1 MIGLIYIRY
10 SRKSSEAKERQIASI
25 ADQNKE
31 CETVE
36 YREGLNTPY
45 KLEENKSAFKP
56 NNRPEFDKM
65 IALIESGQ
73 ANAIL
78 TWKEDRL
85 CRNPRE
91 GGQLLQLLQDGKIK
105 EIRTVTGAIYT
116 PDSDHLVLQI
126 HFGMAN
132 QYSRN
137 LSQNVRRGLDHKAER
152 GEYPSPSLIGFEGYG
167 ERGKRNIKPHLF
179 EAPIIEQLFELAA
192 TSKHSLNYLVT
203 FALEKHLKT
212 KRGKQISKSHI
223 YYILTN
229 PAYYGCFYRRG
240 QLYQGNYEA
249 IISKKLFDNVQHA
262 LKDRSK
268 PKVVSWANP
277 YNGLIKCPS
286 CGAAITTTTKI
297 KYYRR
302 TDRWVSYSY
311 LHCTRRKEPC
321 NQPPIPLDDFEKE
334 LFDKVSKIFIS
345 EKEWALGLKL
355 VKERN
360 KEQATRNMGQLNH
373 LQLKYK
379 GLQDKLNRLVDMRA
393 NGELTKEEFMSQ
405 KQFLLQEQAR
415 IKSLLADNETSSHNW
430 LELTETFLNVAFYAR
445 EVLKSDN
452 KEAKRKLILDVGENL
467 FINDKKLD
475 FRFKKPFDILLVP
488 KFKNDMLRGQ
498 DSNLNTSLQR
508 ARSYR

>member
-1 MIGLIYIRY
+1 MNVIYIKY
-10 SRKSSEAKERQIASI
+10 ARKSSEAKERQVASI

-31 CETVE
+31 CETIE
-36 YREGLNTPY
+36 YREGLNIPY
-45 KLEENKSAFKP
+45 KLDENKSAFKP
-56 NNRPEFDKM
+56 HNRPEFDKM
-65 IALIESGQ
+65 LALIESGQ

-85 CRNPRE
+85 CRNPKE

-137 LSQNVRRGLDHKAER
+137 LSQNVRRGLNHKCER
-152 GEYPSPSLIGFEGYG
+152 GEYPSPAPIGFECYG
-167 ERGKRNIKPHLF
+167 DRGRRNLRPHQF
-179 EAPIIEQLFELAA
+179 EAPIVKQVFELAA
-192 TSKHSLNYLVT
+192 TGNHSLNFLVE
-203 FALEKHLKT
+203 FALKKELRT
-212 KRGKQISKSHI
+212 KRGKKISKSHI
-223 YYILTN
+223 HYILTN
-229 PAYYGCFYRRG
+229 PVYYGCFYRQG
-240 QLYQGNYEA
+240 QLYQGSFEP
-249 IISKKLFDNVQHA
+249 IITKKLFDEVQEA

-268 PKVVSWANP
+268 PKIVSWANP

-286 CGAAITTTTKI
+286 CSAAVTTTTKV

-311 LHCTRRKEPC
+311 LHCTKRKGPC

-334 LFDKVSKIFIS
+334 LFAKVSKIFIS
-345 EKEWALGLKL
+345 EKEWVLGLKV

-360 KEQATRNMGQLNH
+360 KEHVTRNMGQLNH

-379 GLQDKLNRLVDMRA
+379 GLQDKLNKLVDMRA
-393 NGELTKEEFMSQ
+393 NGELTKEEFISQ

-415 IKSLLADNETSSHNW
+415 IKSLLADNETSSRNW

-445 EVLKSDN
+445 EVLESEN

-467 FINDKKLD
+467 YINDKKLD
-475 FRFKKPFDILLVP
+475 FRFKKPFDVLLIP
-488 KFKNDMLRGQ
+488 KYRQDMLRG
-498 DSNLNTSLQR
+498 
-508 ARSYR
+508 